1 LIRAVL
7 FDAAGTLIEPAEPVG
22 ETYARLAGEY
32 GVAVS
37 PWRIGDAFRRCLAG
51 AEPMVFPGAS
61 PEQTLARERA
71 WWRELVRRAFL
82 AADSAARFRDF
93 EAFFERLWSHYACAA
108 AWSARPGARELLAR
122 LRARGLRTAVVS
134 NFDRRLPGI
143 LAGLGLSEALDAV
156 VLASDA
162 GVAKPDPGIFAR
174 ALAKL
179 GVAPEE
185 AIFVGDDARR
195 DLAGAR
201 AAGLEGVDASRL
213 ATLLDLRLPGEG
225 AA

>member
-22 ETYARLAGEY
+22 ETYARLAAEH
-32 GVAVS
+32 GVDVS

-51 AEPMVFPGAS
+51 AGPMLFPGAA
-61 PEQTLARERA
+61 PAEALAHERA
-71 WWRELVRRAFL
+71 WWRELVRRAFR

-93 EAFFERLWSHYACAA
+93 EAFFEDLWRHYAGAA
-108 AWSARPGARELLAR
+108 AWRARPGARELLAR

-143 LAGLGLSEALDAV
+143 LAGLGLADALDAV
-156 VLASDA
+156 VLPSDVGA
-162 GVAKPDPGIFAR
+162 AKPDPDIFAR
-174 ALAKL
+174 ALAQL
-179 GVAPEE
+179 GVAPAE
-185 AIFVGDDARR
+185 AVFVGDDAER

-201 AAGLEGVDASRL
+201 AAGLEGIDASRL